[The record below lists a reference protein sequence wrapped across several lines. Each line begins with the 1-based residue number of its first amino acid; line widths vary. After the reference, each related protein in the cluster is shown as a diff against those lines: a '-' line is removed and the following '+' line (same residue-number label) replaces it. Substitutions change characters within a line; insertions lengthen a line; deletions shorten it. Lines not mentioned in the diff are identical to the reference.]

1 MELIERLETISVN
14 DGTHVTDDTLGLARG
29 YCPTR
34 Q

>member
-14 DGTHVTDDTLGLARG
+14 EGTHVTADYLGLARG
-29 YCPTR
+29 YYPTR